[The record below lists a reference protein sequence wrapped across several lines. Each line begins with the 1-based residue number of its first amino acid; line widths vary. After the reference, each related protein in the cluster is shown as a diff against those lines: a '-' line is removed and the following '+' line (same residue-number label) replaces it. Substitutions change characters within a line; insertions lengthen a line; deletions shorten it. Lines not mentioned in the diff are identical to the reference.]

1 MVISILFK
9 GLFSPGY
16 YNGILNEVLAQ
27 KTFKS
32 IWPRLKMFTLVSE
45 RLICLVLYLG
55 GWQCKFSLYILPIS
69 EFGFVASL

>member
-55 GWQCKFSLYILPIS
+55 GCHELYIGNFG
-69 EFGFVASL
+69 EFYV